1 MLRCSGCCGPN
12 VSVRW
17 VPTSLPETTPRT
29 TQRSSS
35 GCLPRL
41 AVRSGDI
48 LTIDFGVP
56 IGSTPALVRPAV
68 VVTADLTL
76 SLFSTTFHVVPV
88 TTNRERA
95 WASDVPLVDTAL
107 SADSVA
113 QCHLCGVV
121 DRLQIV
127 EATGENV
134 GPTLLAQIRSVLGDL
149 LDI

>member
-1 MLRCSGCCGPN
+1 MCG
-12 VSVRW
+12 S
-17 VPTSLPETTPRT
+17 SPE
-29 TQRSSS
+29 
-35 GCLPRL
+35 CLQRL

-48 LTIDFGVP
+48 LVVDFGVP

-76 SLFSTTFHVVPV
+76 SLFSTTFHVVPITRNV
-88 TTNRERA
+88 ERS
-95 WASDVPLVDTAL
+95 WASDVPLVDVSL
-107 SADSVA
+107 PDDSVA

-127 EATGENV
+127 NETGTNV
-134 GPTLLAQIRSVLGDL
+134 GPVLLAQIRSVLGDL